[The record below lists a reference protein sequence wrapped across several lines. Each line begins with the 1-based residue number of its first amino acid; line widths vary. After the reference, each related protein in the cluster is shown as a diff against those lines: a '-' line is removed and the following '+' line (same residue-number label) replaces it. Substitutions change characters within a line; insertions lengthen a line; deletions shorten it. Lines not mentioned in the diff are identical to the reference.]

1 LESVGKDEIDHE
13 LADGELMIYEHLAR
27 LVEARCRSLAVE
39 QAVAD

>member
-1 LESVGKDEIDHE
+1 